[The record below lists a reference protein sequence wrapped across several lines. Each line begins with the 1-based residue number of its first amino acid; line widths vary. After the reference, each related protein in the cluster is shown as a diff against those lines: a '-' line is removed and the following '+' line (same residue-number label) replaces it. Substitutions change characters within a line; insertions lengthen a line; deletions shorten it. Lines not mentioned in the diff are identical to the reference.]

1 MPVASPLEQ
10 LPSSRRR
17 FLAPPARRF
26 SVLGAVAAVLG
37 VVTILWGPA
46 VASAD
51 APFRLPTQVTDN
63 VGALDEDQRTEVEAA
78 IDQLYDEHKVRLW
91 VVYVADFDGLGAGP
105 WADRT
110 AQASSLADRDALLA
124 VATVDRE
131 YALIA
136 SDSLE
141 DITSDEAESIRVDAV
156 EPALRED
163 DWAGGAIAAAGG
175 LGDAMSASGGM
186 SVRTLLIGG
195 GVVAAGVGGIVLYS
209 RKKKNDRAADAVA
222 AARNI
227 DPEDTD
233 ALAALPLPTLDERA
247 REILVDTDNAL
258 RTSREELDL
267 ARGEFGEQST
277 ASFTTAFE
285 KAQAALAAAFTV
297 RQRLDDAIPETPQQQ
312 REMLIDI
319 SSSCGRA
326 DRELDERVQEFDGL
340 RNLLIN
346 APERL
351 DALTRDIVAASVR
364 IPESTR
370 TLEALQTQFPAETL
384 ASIAANVTMAQ
395 ERLAFAEQAVS
406 EARDTIALPPGKQG
420 PAVSAIRRAEGA
432 LEQARTLLDAVDH
445 AADNIRHAIAALPA
459 AITDLENGVATAAQ
473 FTEQGGPP
481 LESAR
486 GAAQAALASARTSK
500 DADPLGTFTA
510 IVKADAELDAVL
522 AAAQESRRQTE
533 RAQQHLDQNL
543 VAAQSQVTA
552 ASDFIGTRRGAIGA
566 EARTRLTEAQR
577 HLAAARQLRETDVS
591 GALQHAQAASTLAVD
606 ALSSARNDVQDWE
619 LHQGAGPGAGGN
631 LAGAVLGGI
640 LIDSVM
646 RGGFSGRGSWGGR
659 GSRGGFGSGGFGGG
673 GFGGG
678 PGSFGGPRSSGRISG
693 GGRF

>member
-1 MPVASPLEQ
+1 MPLASPLELEQ

-17 FLAPPARRF
+17 FSAARALRF
-26 SVLGAVAAVLG
+26 SALAAVAAVLT

-51 APFRLPTQVTDN
+51 APFRLPTQLTDN
-63 VGALDEDQRTEVEAA
+63 VGVLDDDQRAEVEAA

-91 VVYVADFDGLGAGP
+91 VVYVSDFDGLGAGP

-110 AQASSLADRDALLA
+110 AQASSLGDRDALLA

-131 YALIA
+131 YTLIA

-141 DITSDEAESIRVDAV
+141 EITSTEAESIRVDAV

-163 DWAGGAIAAAGG
+163 DWSGGAIAAAGG

-186 SVRTLLIGG
+186 SVRSLLIGG
-195 GVVAAGVGGIVLYS
+195 GVVAACVGGVVLYS
-209 RKKKNDRAADAVA
+209 RKKKNDRAEDAVA

-227 DPEDTD
+227 DPADTN
-233 ALAALPLPTLDERA
+233 ALAALSLPTLDERA
-247 REILVDTDNAL
+247 KEILVDTDNAL

-277 ASFTTAFE
+277 ASFTAAFE
-285 KAQAALAAAFTV
+285 KAEAALATAFTV
-297 RQRLDDAIPETPQQQ
+297 RQRLDDAIPETSEQQ

-319 SSSCGRA
+319 ISSCGRA

-340 RNLLIN
+340 RNLLIT

-351 DALTRDIVAASVR
+351 DALTRDIIAATVR

-384 ASIAANVTMAQ
+384 ASISTNVTMVQ

-406 EARDTIALPPGKQG
+406 EARDAVALPPGKQG

-445 AADNIRHAIAALPA
+445 AAENIRHAIAALPA
-459 AITDLENGVATAAQ
+459 AISDIEAGIATSAQ
-473 FTEQGGPP
+473 FTEQGGNP
-481 LESAR
+481 LSSTR
-486 GAAQAALASARTSK
+486 AAAETALEAAHTSK
-500 DADPLGTFTA
+500 DTDPLGTFTA

-533 RAQQHLDQNL
+533 RAQQRLDQNV

-552 ASDFIGTRRGAIGA
+552 AADFIGTRRGAIGA

-577 HLAAARQLRETDVS
+577 HLAAAHQVRDTDVS
-591 GALQHAQAASTLAVD
+591 RALQHAQAASALAVD
-606 ALSSARNDVQDWE
+606 ALSIARNDVQDWE
-619 LHQGAGPGAGGN
+619 SRQGPGPGAGGN
-631 LAGAVLGGI
+631 VAGAVLGGI

-646 RGGFSGRGSWGGR
+646 RGGFSGGRSWGGR
-659 GSRGGFGSGGFGGG
+659 SSRGGFGGGS
-673 GFGGG
+673 FGGG